1 MDIKICNLHIPFEI
15 NKPKLLESKNNRLI
29 WGGMTALSTIT
40 DLKHKEVFETLD
52 KIMRVTDTG
61 SVITT
66 DNGVKNLI
74 KLTRKLNFLP

>member
-1 MDIKICNLHIPFEI
+1 
-15 NKPKLLESKNNRLI
+15 
-29 WGGMTALSTIT
+29 MTALSTIT